1 MFVRDHR
8 EQFLVGLM
16 CKTLEVS
23 RSGFYAW
30 LDRDESGRACEDRLL
45 TTLIRGIFTESR
57 GIYGVPRVHQTMRRR
72 GQKCGRNRVARL
84 MRNAGLRSKT
94 KRRFR
99 VKTTD
104 SKHDHPIAPDRLG
117 QDFTASAPNQIWV
130 SDITYIPTDEGWLYL
145 ASTMDLFSRKVV
157 GWSMASTLH
166 ATIVIDALVMAI
178 DQRKPAPGLI
188 HHSDRGVQYAAG
200 EFRAVVAAH
209 GFVASMSRKG
219 NCYDNAAKESF
230 YHTLK
235 GELVN
240 HEHYRTRDEARASV
254 FEYIEA
260 FYNRQ
265 RIHSTLGYLSP
276 TDFESA
282 AAVVA

>member
-1 MFVRDHR
+1 M
-8 EQFLVGLM
+8 GLM
-16 CKTLEVS
+16 CQTLDVS

-30 LDRDESGRACEDRLL
+30 LGREESGRACENRRL
-45 TTLIRGIFTESR
+45 TALIRDIFTESR
-57 GIYGVPRVHQTMRRR
+57 GTYGVPRVHAILRRR

-84 MRNAGLRSKT
+84 MQDAGLRSKT

-104 SKHDHPIAPDRLG
+104 SKHDHPIAPDLLG
-117 QDFTASAPNQIWV
+117 QDFTASVPNEVWV

-166 ATIVIDALVMAI
+166 ATIVIDALVMGI

-188 HHSDRGVQYAAG
+188 HHSDRGVQYAASD
-200 EFRAVVAAH
+200 FRDVVTAH

-240 HEHYRTRDEARASV
+240 HEHYRTRDEARGSV

-276 TDFESA
+276 ADFESA
-282 AAVVA
+282 AVVVS